1 MADVDGQAGIWLVVP
16 PKIGLPLF
24 LGTVTLI
31 ALLVHAAILNHTSW
45 YGKYWEGGGKGK
57 AAMSAKPDSTAALTP
72 AAPSNQ
78 TR

>member
-16 PKIGLPLF
+16 PKVGLPLF

-31 ALLVHAAILNHTSW
+31 AVLVHAALVGHTTWFSA
-45 YGKYWEGGGKGK
+45 YWQGGKGK
-57 AAMSAKPDSTAALTP
+57 AAASTATIAPVAALEP
-72 AAPSNQ
+72 VAPSNQ

>member
-1 MADVDGQAGIWLVVP
+1 MADPDGQAGIWLVVP
-16 PKIGLPLF
+16 PKVGLPLF

-45 YGKYWEGGGKGK
+45 FPAYWQGGKGK
-57 AAMSAKPDSTAALTP
+57 AAIGANTIAPTAALEP
-72 AAPSNQ
+72 AAPSNP